1 LKPRFITADDPDK
14 TAPASTRAFITL
26 ANGRPEKMQACPDV
40 AASNYCNIGV
50 VSNIWFQIFIGNYW
64 DDHPVQFFALL
75 IIVVCTSI
83 PLRTDKELPLTWCS
97 SI

>member
-1 LKPRFITADDPDK
+1 
-14 TAPASTRAFITL
+14 
-26 ANGRPEKMQACPDV
+26 MQACPDV
-40 AASNYCNIGV
+40 GASNYCIIGV
-50 VSNIWFQIFIGNYW
+50 VSNIWLLILIGKYW
-64 DDHPVQFFALL
+64 DDPVQYFAFL